1 MKLRTSVRCLTV
13 LTAGLITSAAFAAN
27 QTSNLPQELWP
38 APAAASS
45 TSASASAAEVRADLL
60 LWQQAGMHRFNQ
72 GEGVSFDS
80 VDYERRLSHY
90 QELRQSPAFHE
101 LVQKLQTQQ

>member
-38 APAAASS
+38 APAATSS
-45 TSASASAAEVRADLL
+45 TSASAAEVRADLL

-80 VDYERRLSHY
+80 VDYQRRLSHY
-90 QELRQSPAFHE
+90 QELRQSPAFHA